1 MGAEGPRAVA
11 LARPIEAGVAARGSS
26 EPRRRR
32 LPLAWIGTLPF
43 FAYTIAFLIL
53 PSAAL
58 LIEAFKN
65 GKGQWTLH
73 NLGTILHQHQFLNA
87 YQTSID
93 LSLVTAAVGGLLG
106 FLLAYAAAHPGTPR
120 SIRSALTTFSGVA
133 ANFGGIPLAFAFI
146 ATLGTIGI
154 VTRFL
159 NNYLGLDI
167 YAHGFTLFSFT
178 GVAIAYVYFQIPV
191 MVLVIAPAI
200 DGLRQEWREAA
211 TNLGAS
217 ATQYWRLVGIP
228 ILLPSLLGAFILLFG
243 NSFAAYATAYA
254 LTSSAVN
261 LVPIQIGAVVNGN
274 VLSDPQLGYA
284 LAFGMIVVIAV
295 AMTLYALAQ
304 KRAARW
310 RRS

>member
-1 MGAEGPRAVA
+1 VGAKGPRSVA
-11 LARPIEAGVAARGSS
+11 LTGSIDADVVAGTLTG
-26 EPRRRR
+26 PRRR
-32 LPLAWIGTLPF
+32 LPLAWIGTIPF
-43 FAYTIAFLIL
+43 FGFLIL

-58 LIEAFKN
+58 LIEAFKD
-65 GKGQWTLH
+65 GKGHWTFH
-73 NLGTILHQHQFLNA
+73 NVHAILQHQFLNA
-87 YQTSID
+87 YETSIE
-93 LSLVTAAVGGLLG
+93 LSLLTAAVGALMG
-106 FLLAYAAAHPGTPR
+106 FLLAYAAAHQGTPR
-120 SIRSALTTFSGVA
+120 AIRSALTTFSGVA

-146 ATLGTIGI
+146 ATLGTVGI
-154 VTRFL
+154 LTRFL
-159 NNYLGLDI
+159 KTGLGIDI

-178 GVAIAYVYFQIPV
+178 GVAIAYIYFQIPL

-217 ATQYWRLVGIP
+217 AVQYWLFVGIP
-228 ILLPSLLGAFILLFG
+228 VLLPSLLGAFILLFG

-284 LAFGMIVVIAV
+284 LALGMIIVIAV
-295 AMTLYALAQ
+295 AMTIYAFAQ
-304 KRAARW
+304 RRAARW
-310 RRS
+310 QRS